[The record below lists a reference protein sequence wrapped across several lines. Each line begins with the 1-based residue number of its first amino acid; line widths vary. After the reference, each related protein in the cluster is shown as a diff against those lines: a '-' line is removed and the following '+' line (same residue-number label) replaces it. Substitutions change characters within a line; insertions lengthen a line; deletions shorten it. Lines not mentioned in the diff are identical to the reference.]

1 MNLIQQDAPAYQ
13 KILSL
18 FAREVREK
26 IERVAD
32 GYLRFYE
39 KLSEIRLRA
48 NRYMSLT
55 VEGKNLPIPYIYT
68 AADLSQLLRKC
79 CENSVYAYAESL
91 REGYVTYQGSR
102 VGVAGRAVMEEGV
115 IVGVDHVSSLVFRI
129 PHLVLGAGDV
139 AADVFRRLGG
149 REGVLI
155 YSAPGVGKTTL
166 LRDLAFQLSTGKNA
180 IRVALVDCRGE
191 LSSLDF
197 GEKAMIDVLRDYPK
211 AEGIEIATRTLSPE
225 VVICD
230 EIGGYDEAES
240 ILAVQNCGVPLIAS
254 AHASSYEE
262 LIKRAPVRLLLECG
276 VFGAFVGVVQ
286 ENGTYTYH
294 VDYRKERSQTLLH
307 RKDSLCC

>member
-1 MNLIQQDAPAYQ
+1 MNVIQQDAPAYQ

-26 IERVAD
+26 IERMAD

-79 CENSVYAYAESL
+79 CENSVYAYTESL

-129 PHLVLGAGDV
+129 PHLIEGAGDV
-139 AADVFRRLGG
+139 AADVFRRMGG
-149 REGVLI
+149 VEGILV

-166 LRDLAFQLSTGKNA
+166 LRDLAFQLSTGKGA
-180 IRVALVDCRGE
+180 RRVALVDCRGE

-197 GEKAMIDVLRDYPK
+197 GEKAMIDILRDYPK

-254 AHASSYEE
+254 AHASSYAE
-262 LIKRAPVRLLLECG
+262 LMKRAPVRLLLECG
-276 VFGAFVGVVQ
+276 VFGAFVGVVRQ
-286 ENGTYTYH
+286 NAEYVYH
-294 VDYRKERSQTLLH
+294 VDYVTDKANHISH
-307 RKDSLCC
+307 RKDAPCC